1 MFCPNC
7 GTECNGNF
15 CPNCGTKLEAPKPP
29 QAAPAPSQATNQ
41 ATAPYI
47 KIEDPKG
54 KWPAFFLCLFLGWL
68 GAHRFYTR
76 KYISAL
82 IYIVMLFL
90 APWALPVCIIYDL
103 ITIVTNSFFW
113 DHNEMVARYQAS
125 ENKSKIDGW
134 MIAFAI
140 LALLLIIL
148 VATGEPFNSGIEM
161 TCAIG
166 LPIFG
171 VLTLD
176 TYRKGK
182 PYTMPL
188 FFCLICLLPFV
199 ANALGIVSLSV

>member
-29 QAAPAPSQATNQ
+29 QAAPAPSQTTNQ
-41 ATAPYI
+41 ATDPYI

-82 IYIVMLFL
+82 VYIAMLFL

-113 DHNEMVARYQAS
+113 DHEKMVAAYQTS
-125 ENKSKIDGW
+125 SNKDTTEPW
-134 MIAFAI
+134 MFVFAI
-140 LALLLIIL
+140 FVALFVIFLFAGI
-148 VATGEPFNSGIEM
+148 PFG
-161 TCAIG
+161 TCVGG
-166 LPIFG
+166 LCALGVPVFG
-171 VLTLD
+171 VLILD
-176 TYRKGK
+176 AYRKGR
-182 PYTMPL
+182 PYAMPL
-188 FFCLICLLPFV
+188 FFFVVCIIPFF
-199 ANALGIVSLSV
+199 ADAAGIVSLSV